1 MEHKITGFDN
11 YLFKLGRHY
20 EIYEK
25 LGAHLVSEAGEN
37 GTYFA
42 VWAPNAASVS
52 VVGDFNGWNVEK
64 HPMKLAEASDIYELF
79 VPGVGKG
86 ELYKYAI
93 KTETG
98 EILYKADPYGNLC
111 QVRPE
116 NASVVADMDG
126 YSWSDRQWEEKKKK
140 PHETNQ
146 PMAVYE
152 VHLGSWKKSF
162 DGANN
167 GFLGYRQLAHELAEY
182 VNYMGYTHEELMGIA
197 EHPLDASWGDQ
208 VPG

>member
-1 MEHKITGFDN
+1 MKFMKNSGPIWFP
-11 YLFKLGRHY
+11 
-20 EIYEK
+20 
-25 LGAHLVSEAGEN
+25 EAGEN

-86 ELYKYAI
+86 SFYKYAI

-126 YSWSDRQWEEKKKK
+126 YSWSDRQWEEKKK

-152 VHLGSWKKSF
+152 VHLGSWKKVLTEPITAFS
-162 DGANN
+162 D
-167 GFLGYRQLAHELAEY
+167 
-182 VNYMGYTHEELMGIA
+182 IA
-197 EHPLDASWGDQ
+197 SSPMNW
-208 VPG
+208 PNM